1 MNWRT
6 AVFCVL
12 GGLPFSVAGLADGHA
27 NWWWLAGIL
36 ISASVVPVVQFGP
49 IKFLAQ
55 CGVIASSIVI
65 VGIWCTLSEGAI
77 FYPESRAKLFSS
89 FVGGTAL
96 YVVDSAWLAGLAG
109 ILKLHRPAEERMPLK
124 SAPAVAGLL
133 LVSGIA
139 YLVYYYL
146 FGMLAF
152 VLYTKQFYP
161 HAAEQVAALG
171 AWFPLYQV
179 GRGVLMTLAML
190 PMIATLRTKRWQ
202 AALIVGL
209 MAWIVGGA
217 APLLVP
223 SPQMAATQRYA
234 HIFEIMTQNVSLGI
248 TAVWLLRRNADYTG
262 ADDLR

>member
-1 MNWRT
+1 MYWRI
-6 AVFCVL
+6 AVFCTL
-12 GGLPFSVAGLADGHA
+12 GGLPFSVAGLADGTTG
-27 NWWWLAGIL
+27 WWWLAGIL
-36 ISASVVPVVQFGP
+36 ITVSLLPSVQFGP
-49 IKFLAQ
+49 NKFLVRFSA
-55 CGVIASSIVI
+55 IASLIVV

-77 FYPESRAKLFSS
+77 FYPESKAKLLSS
-89 FVGGTAL
+89 FIGGTVL
-96 YVVDSAWLAGLAG
+96 YIADAAWLAGLAG
-109 ILKLHRPAEERMPLK
+109 ILKLHRAAEERVNLR

-152 VLYTKQFYP
+152 ALYTKQFYP
-161 HAAEQVAALG
+161 HATQQVAALG

-190 PMIATLRTKRWQ
+190 PTIAMLRTKRWQ
-202 AALIVGL
+202 AALIAGL

-223 SPQMAATQRYA
+223 NTQMVATQRYA
-234 HIFEIMTQNVSLGI
+234 HIFEIMAQNMSLGM
-248 TAVWLLRRNADYTG
+248 TAVWLLRRKDP
-262 ADDLR
+262 LS

>member
-1 MNWRT
+1 MNWRIV
-6 AVFCVL
+6 AFCVI
-12 GGLPFSVAGLADGHA
+12 GGLPFSIAGFADGKGE
-27 NWWWLAGIL
+27 WWWLAGIL
-36 ISASVVPVVQFGP
+36 ISASFVPVVQFGP
-49 IKFLAQ
+49 GRFLARF
-55 CGVIASSIVI
+55 GVIASCIVV

-77 FYPESRAKLFSS
+77 FYPESRAKLLSS
-89 FVGGTAL
+89 FIGGTVL
-96 YVVDSAWLAGLAG
+96 YIADAAWLAGLAG
-109 ILKLHRPAEERMPLK
+109 MLKLHRPVEERVELR
-124 SAPAVAGLL
+124 SAPAVAGVV
-133 LVSGIA
+133 LVSGFA

-146 FGMLAF
+146 FGRLAF
-152 VLYTKQFYP
+152 ALYTSQFYP

-209 MAWIVGGA
+209 VAWIVGGA

-223 SPQMAATQRYA
+223 SAQMAATQRYA
-234 HIFEIMTQNVSLGI
+234 HILEIMTQNVSLGI
-248 TAVWLLRRNADYTG
+248 TAVWLLRRRANYTG